1 MAGRRVGLP
10 SGLCHRAHAASRALV
25 PLTASHLC
33 CALPCRPLTAWRAG
47 PGTRGAGSC
56 CHPSTELLHV
66 HGRGAASRGLWQL
79 HWSGKWAASGH
90 ETPMLLE
97 PACKMLVCL
106 TSCILWRCLLF
117 TKPSACWQLGC
128 CNWYEIG
135 TQVDKEWSVARPSP
149 QFLNPPRD
157 PQERKRRANL
167 AQQRVALQSSVSRK
181 RCKKSTPCPTI
192 GASEWY
198 SSRFQVQPKQM
209 QGMNNC
215 DGLNEMSSSQDRP
228 RPKKKQ

>member
-1 MAGRRVGLP
+1 MGLQVRQSEGGERDALDWRWCGRNLAARSLRQHTRPARAAYPCPAGLWWQKAPAALVSGMAGRRVGLP

-66 HGRGAASRGLWQL
+66 QGRGAASRGLWRL

-97 PACKMLVCL
+97 PACKLSVCL

-135 TQVDKEWSVARPSP
+135 TQVDKE
-149 QFLNPPRD
+149 
-157 PQERKRRANL
+157 
-167 AQQRVALQSSVSRK
+167 
-181 RCKKSTPCPTI
+181 
-192 GASEWY
+192 
-198 SSRFQVQPKQM
+198 
-209 QGMNNC
+209 
-215 DGLNEMSSSQDRP
+215 
-228 RPKKKQ
+228 